1 MFECIEEKWIE
12 VQELDMVQ
20 EEADRKILIETR
32 KQKEKER
39 VLAQQQLEDQDD
51 SDIEQNDNEEEI
63 ANTKT
68 TQERY
73 LKTNIRSQNNTETTH
88 QENKEEEDHDGNMI
102 QLNMTMFTD
111 AKFPCAVQPNFRA
124 WINRVRKK
132 DFELSEKVMAYVGK
146 LVQGQFR
153 VGDKGTSTLAKSL
166 KSSSTPHGFKL
177 FECKFKFRN
186 KAWRILWDRTPM
198 LSKDQTDIGKENIDF
213 IFCEHI
219 RLWNVVSKKGNKQQ
233 HAIEEIHQS
242 YARGLESRICK
253 NLIPL
258 DISEKDRKKQN
269 KQRETDGIGTYE
281 YPQTYTLK
289 NVSQRD
295 VQAIEKAY
303 MKSRTTII
311 PATNPAVE
319 EKTNA
324 IDMQD
329 VVVSAPVGSANHNH
343 YGIHPAVRLD
353 REAVYS
359 MLYHNGR

>member
-51 SDIEQNDNEEEI
+51 SDIEQNDSEEEI

-295 VQAIEKAY
+295 VQAIAGTGAC
-303 MKSRTTII
+303 S
-311 PATNPAVE
+311 
-319 EKTNA
+319 
-324 IDMQD
+324 
-329 VVVSAPVGSANHNH
+329 S
-343 YGIHPAVRLD
+343 
-353 REAVYS
+353 
-359 MLYHNGR
+359 